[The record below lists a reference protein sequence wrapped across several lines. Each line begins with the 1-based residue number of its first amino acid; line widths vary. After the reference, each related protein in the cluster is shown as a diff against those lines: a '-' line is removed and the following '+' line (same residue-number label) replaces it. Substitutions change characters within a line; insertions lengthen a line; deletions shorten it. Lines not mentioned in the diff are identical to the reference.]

1 MREKKKFIF
10 FKILI
15 KIDKFFF
22 FSSLKIL
29 YKYFR
34 SYFLRKLTFAGWG
47 MTTTTNPPWTYNNNN
62 EIIKFEEI
70 NNKLIQLIKDEKF
83 ILTQWGMKERKKK

>member
-1 MREKKKFIF
+1 MRERERFRF

-15 KIDKFFF
+15 KIDKYFF

-29 YKYFR
+29 YRYFR
-34 SYFLRKLTFAGWG
+34 SYFLRNLTFTGWG
-47 MTTTTNPPWTYNNNN
+47 MTTATNPPWTYNNNN

-70 NNKLIQLIKDEKF
+70 NNKLIQYIKEEKF
-83 ILTQWGMKERKKK
+83 ILT